1 MTTIMSLVGIVT
13 LFGLALLVSSN
24 RRHHNYRTLGRVCA
38 AGRYRGAHSLAN
50 LMSAVLAGP
59 FVSLQ
64 AP

>member
-13 LFGLALLVSSN
+13 LFSLAL
-24 RRHHNYRTLGRVCA
+24 
-38 AGRYRGAHSLAN
+38 LAN
-50 LMSAVLAGP
+50 LMSVVLAGL

>member
-13 LFGLALLVSSN
+13 LFGLALLLSIARMGLKAVLAG
-24 RRHHNYRTLGRVCA
+24 TL
-38 AGRYRGAHSLAN
+38 AHL
-50 LMSAVLAGP
+50 LSAVLAGL